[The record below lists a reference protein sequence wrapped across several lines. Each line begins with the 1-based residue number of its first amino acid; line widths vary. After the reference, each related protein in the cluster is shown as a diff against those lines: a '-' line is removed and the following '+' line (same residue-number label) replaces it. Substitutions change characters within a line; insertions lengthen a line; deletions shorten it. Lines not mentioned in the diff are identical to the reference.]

1 MCNNSQEI
9 FSARDLLFYYSKEAI
24 HLSITFGGVSS
35 DSLSLA
41 TKVQFRP
48 NQVHAARSVDTQ
60 QVLGKNGLY
69 IIDHGAFENYTQS
82 YDCFFENLASVTV
95 ETVEENASS
104 IRMITLPSDSQEGF
118 EETGHKIANWL
129 LNPIGYQRLEDSYE
143 PDIYRMA
150 RYVGPLDIENVIGLN
165 RAGHFTLD
173 FDCKPQKFLKQDEDG
188 YFAVCVLVGKLLN
201 TSTGAMS
208 NSTGARTTG
217 LIPLVT
223 TNNGVTTRHT
233 VMLTNSTST
242 TFRVC
247 YYDVNLDYIRGG
259 SYAATTYDVSG
270 NAPSSAYH
278 CRIGFSTYG
287 FTSTIKIDDKT
298 YSLASTLSSTITAR
312 NHTTQISKPL
322 IRAWIASSGTSAT
335 VKVND
340 YIITISSSY
349 SLGVIGIDCETMNC
363 YYNNTNQN
371 KYVTITKDGSLATE
385 YPVLD
390 PGNNTITCTNIDR
403 LEIYP
408 RWWRI

>member
-35 DSLSLA
+35 DSLSLD

-82 YDCFFENLASVTV
+82 YDCFFENLSTVYV
-95 ETVEENASS
+95 ETSSGNASS
-104 IRMITLPSDSQEGF
+104 ISTVTQASDSQEGF

-165 RAGHFTLD
+165 RAGHFTLE

-188 YFAVCVLVGKLLN
+188 YFAVCILVGKLLN
-201 TSTGAMS
+201 TSTGEMS

-223 TNNGVTTRHT
+223 TNNGISTKHT
-233 VMLTNSTST
+233 VTLTNSASSS
-242 TFRVC
+242 FRIC
-247 YYDVNLDYIRGG
+247 YYDVNLDYISGG
-259 SYAATTYDVSG
+259 SYSGTSYDVSG
-270 NAPSSAYH
+270 NAPSNAYH
-278 CRIGFSTYG
+278 CRIGFSSYG
-287 FTSTIKIDDKT
+287 FTSTIKIDTKT
-298 YSLASTLSSTITAR
+298 YKLLSTLSSTITAQ
-312 NHTTQISKPL
+312 NPTTQISKPL
-322 IRAWIASSGTSAT
+322 IRAWIATSGLSAT
-335 VKVND
+335 MVVNG
-340 YIITISSSY
+340 YTITISSSY

-371 KYVTITKDGSLATE
+371 KYVTITKSGSLATE
-385 YPVLD
+385 YPVLN
-390 PGNNTITCTNIDR
+390 PGSNTISCTNIDR